1 MASSSEINIPQLGIL
16 QSTGQEM
23 KGYLDNGQNLEIA
36 FKGEEVKSKNPQ
48 AGSMAGFSSWG
59 VTPNLDFKPEITA
72 PGASIL
78 STMQDND
85 YGLMSGTSMAAPHV
99 AGGSAL
105 VMQRVDKEFNLDR
118 R

>member
-48 AGSMAGFSSWG
+48 AGSMAGFSSW
-59 VTPNLDFKPEITA
+59 VSHRTLISNLKSRHQEQAFFQPCKITIT
-72 PGASIL
+72 G
-78 STMQDND
+78 
-85 YGLMSGTSMAAPHV
+85 
-99 AGGSAL
+99 
-105 VMQRVDKEFNLDR
+105 
-118 R
+118 